1 MYKRNLTSI
10 NSIITDQCTWAGDEN
25 PEKHPVEKTR
35 ERVAQTKA
43 MVQPSGF

>member
-1 MYKRNLTSI
+1 MMYKRNLTSI

-25 PEKHPVEKTR
+25 HEKHPEKTR